1 MSLRR
6 RVLRVVALATAV
18 AMIFGAFAGSA
29 SAKKISKKQKAA
41 ISKQLRKQIKK
52 NPRVIRSKSFLRK
65 AGLVDFRLPVT
76 IRIRGGC
83 SGGGGAGVCA
93 DDDRRRHGAAVDD
106 DRPETALN

>member
-1 MSLRR
+1 MPTATRLA
-6 RVLRVVALATAV
+6 RVVALATAV

-29 SAKKISKKQKAA
+29 SAKKVSKKQKAA

-76 IRIRGGC
+76 IRLRGSC
-83 SGGGGAGVCA
+83 LPATPGGGSASCA
-93 DDDRRRHGAAVDD
+93 DT
-106 DRPETALN
+106 TAGGTAPQHR